1 MGKSGSGSQLRL
13 RAIVTRDK
21 INAETLEKRAALLRS
36 DSVHGDFPGTVSV
49 DQNLQA
55 LIINGMTVYIISASK
70 PENIDYTAY
79 GINEALVIDNTGAF
93 GD

>member
-1 MGKSGSGSQLRL
+1 
-13 RAIVTRDK
+13 
-21 INAETLEKRAALLRS
+21 
-36 DSVHGDFPGTVSV
+36 
-49 DQNLQA
+49 
-55 LIINGMTVYIISASK
+55 MTVYIISASK